1 MRHADYLI
9 EFAATGS
16 APTLA
21 DFKAGF
27 PKIVWSFNDVT
38 EAGGK

>member
-9 EFAATGS
+9 EFAATDN

-21 DFKAGF
+21 EFKAGF
-27 PKIVWSFNDVT
+27 PKMGWSFNDVT

>member
-1 MRHADYLI
+1 MAQADYFI
-9 EFAATGS
+9 EYAATGS

-27 PKIVWSFNDVT
+27 PKMVWSFNDVT
-38 EAGGK
+38 EAGGE